1 MKRICNES
9 RLQDSEN
16 GDVVIPAGSVIL
28 DPEEFEA
35 FQQAGTVCIAL
46 SKIGSNSKT
55 NTNFENTS
63 SSKANPV
70 RVKA

>member
-46 SKIGSNSKT
+46 SKIGSN
-55 NTNFENTS
+55 TNFKNTS
-63 SSKANPV
+63 SVSPQGAKL
-70 RVKA
+70 

>member
-9 RLQDSEN
+9 RLQDSEKV
-16 GDVVIPAGSVIL
+16 VVIPAGSVIL

-46 SKIGSNSKT
+46 SKIGSNSKP
-55 NTNFENTS
+55 NTNFKNTS
-63 SSKANPV
+63 SSKANTPG
-70 RVKA
+70 VKA